1 MVSTPT
7 LNLINPI
14 TKSVPDLTGE
24 IRQAGN
30 TISSFVDDIAKYK
43 KEVQEKNDK
52 QLLEVGA
59 RSYYDTDN
67 KDLQTMSH
75 AIYQQTMDKLIEN
88 EKKVKR
94 NWAGVPQYNNLKYKS
109 DNQEILQDALNN
121 VSYLRTIDDY
131 WKEAQKENAKNPNAN
146 DINSGAAIYNWFID
160 KNKTKEGK
168 WSLTRLPTEGQGG
181 FDINGNYIP
190 TKVDNP
196 NYGNVPVMNPK
207 ENTWP
212 KTIGSTQQGT
222 AGMGG
227 VIAENKPDDNKTIP
241 NPESNKILWHPG
253 MGGTNPF
260 LIPKPVTN
268 WEKEIK
274 GYVTNDGEEQIKG
287 ETKKVGDVDVTV
299 NKTVK
304 SNYKP
309 ETAALGI
316 WKSLNDKSVPQQSVT
331 VKHTLNQLDKEP
343 EKLTQYEND
352 YSNIFSKPETEL
364 NPFESEIR
372 KAGNSEPTRNKY
384 LVARANADS
393 AITTREIN
401 KQEEKPHKYPKTT
414 GEENKLHDFDVT
426 PKQYLE
432 TNNRGIFNI
441 NNGVEAPNSGY
452 NGKIQGYAYDPD
464 IGKNISMNGTDFR
477 VAHVFH
483 NKSVFTAYVKAPD
496 FKTDEK
502 GNYIIS
508 VGGHPVSVD
517 GEEYEYVDKS
527 NTKIKL
533 TQEELDRKLLSNPSF
548 IDNVEIHKVGNVKKG
563 EREFTPV
570 SLEVNPKKEKLV
582 VLPVSQYKN
591 SLRNLV
597 KKVGLDDSDLAS
609 EDIKSEAEKQG
620 VIVQAHGKVKNEKE
634 NTEYR
639 TLNDIKNKDNI
650 TINGEKTSYDEMY
663 NHFKHL
669 LKDDNLVLAA
679 INKNIKSGKIKI
691 E

>member
-1 MVSTPT
+1 MAATPK
-7 LNLINPI
+7 LDLMNPI

-109 DNQEILQDALNN
+109 DNQEILQDALKN

-168 WSLTRLPTEGQGG
+168 WSLTKLPTEMQGG

-343 EKLTQYEND
+343 EKLTQYETD

-401 KQEEKPHKYPKTT
+401 KHEEKPHKYPKEPKDPEDNKILTDLITTKLEGSTKAYNSYVVRNTTTNVGDALTLDGKPINLNGKKANVIQLLPNGLAKVST
-414 GEENKLHDFDVT
+414 GE
-426 PKQYLE
+426 KQYE
-432 TNNRGIFNI
+432 
-441 NNGVEAPNSGY
+441 
-452 NGKIQGYAYDPD
+452 
-464 IGKNISMNGTDFR
+464 
-477 VAHVFH
+477 
-483 NKSVFTAYVKAPD
+483 
-496 FKTDEK
+496 
-502 GNYIIS
+502 
-508 VGGHPVSVD
+508 
-517 GEEYEYVDKS
+517 
-527 NTKIKL
+527 
-533 TQEELDRKLLSNPSF
+533 
-548 IDNVEIHKVGNVKKG
+548 KVGNDFVIHAGTNVVPKVNDKKIIKDNNTG
-563 EREFTPV
+563 NEITE
-570 SLEVNPKKEKLV
+570 LELQNILHQQSNPNEYLNKVNL
-582 VLPVSQYKN
+582 
-591 SLRNLV
+591 
-597 KKVGLDDSDLAS
+597 LDD
-609 EDIKSEAEKQG
+609 K
-620 VIVQAHGKVKNEKE
+620 GKVLGTPLKINLQAGGEG
-634 NTEYR
+634 EYFVPAI
-639 TLNDIKNKDNI
+639 TVFSSDELDKHKVDLSKWKDMGTTYQDMVKDN
-650 TINGEKTSYDEMY
+650 NEVKPKVE
-663 NHFKHL
+663 
-669 LKDDNLVLAA
+669 
-679 INKNIKSGKIKI
+679 KSGNNENFNTYLKNTNGKKLSNGKYELIIKGKKYTATEQEI
-691 E
+691 IDASNK